1 MAMLRPCVALDQKK
15 RAAGRGY
22 GYVAVSRFKSKEG
35 CFLYGTLRQTDFLPV
50 GEGTESEITERGVLS
65 ESNDSDE
72 EFIECVGAGSDP
84 YFSVDD
90 IKFALNPDFED

>member
-1 MAMLRPCVALDQKK
+1 M
-15 RAAGRGY
+15 
-22 GYVAVSRFKSKEG
+22 
-35 CFLYGTLRQTDFLPV
+35 

-84 YFSVDD
+84 HSSVDD
-90 IKFALNPDFED
+90 IAFALNPDFEE